1 MEQETK
7 KNLKK
12 MAEEAEMRVTR
23 SILRWKYKKEDKPVP
38 PASQLENESRQ
49 IAGRAHDIVAKRGR
63 NVFDELKK
71 VYKGRGPKKKV

>member
-1 MEQETK
+1 MEYTMEQETK

-23 SILRWKYKKEDKPVP
+23 SILRWKYKKEDKTVP
-38 PASQLENESRQ
+38 SASQLENESRQ

-71 VYKGRGPKKKV
+71 VVKKKA